1 MAKEN
6 KIGLNLTEGNI
17 LKMLLV
23 FILPIF
29 MTNLV
34 QQFYNIVDVVIVGQ
48 YVGKTGTVG
57 VSTGGEI
64 VNLLTFV
71 SIGFSSGVQVYISQ
85 LYGQKDYDRIRE
97 TIGTALTLMFLMSAA
112 CTVLSLALCRQSL
125 KILNTPKEAMGQSYD
140 YMMIT
145 ALGLPSIFGYN
156 AVCGILRGMGEAR
169 RPFLFVLISAVANIF
184 LDLLFVAVWDMQ
196 AAGTA
201 WATVIAQLAAF
212 IASLVFMYRKREHF
226 QFDFK
231 PESFRMKQ
239 DHVKILMELGVP
251 LAASTTF
258 IHLSQIYCNAH
269 INAYGIIDSTVNGIG
284 NKVVRFANLI
294 TSSINT
300 GASTMIG
307 QNLGAGKYDR
317 AKRTVYISM
326 GLAVVMGLL
335 NCMLCVLAPQA
346 VLRLFT
352 SDLEVIEA
360 GITFM
365 HISVITFLLAAWQ
378 GPYQAMVTGAGHAK
392 LNFLVG
398 ILDGVIL
405 RIGISVVLAEWLGL
419 GVSGYYYG
427 NALARLAPC
436 VICTVYFY
444 SGRWRTR
451 KLLTGKDGRE
461 AEMAEA

>member
-71 SIGFSSGVQVYISQ
+71 SIGFSGGAQVYISQ
-85 LYGQKDYDRIRE
+85 LYGQNDHTRIRE
-97 TIGTALTLMFLMSAA
+97 TIGTTLTLMFLMS
-112 CTVLSLALCRQSL
+112 VVFMVFSLLLCKPALG
-125 KILNTPKEAMGQSYD
+125 ILNTPGEAMGQSYD

-145 ALGLPSIFGYN
+145 ALGLPFIFGYN
-156 AVCGILRGMGEAR
+156 AVCGILRGMGEAK
-169 RPFLFVLISAVANIF
+169 RPFVFILISAVANIF
-184 LDLLFVAVWDMQ
+184 LDLLFVAVFDMK

-201 WATVIAQLAAF
+201 WATVIAQIAAF
-212 IASLVFMYRKREHF
+212 AAALVFMYQKRGHF

-231 PESFRMKQ
+231 PASFLMKQ
-239 DHVKILMELGVP
+239 EHVKILMELGVP

-269 INAYGIIDSTVNGIG
+269 INAFGIIDSTVNGIG

-307 QNLGAGKYDR
+307 QNLGARKYDR
-317 AKRTVYISM
+317 AKQTVYTSM
-326 GLAVVMGLL
+326 GLAVIMGVL
-335 NCMLCVLAPQA
+335 NCMLCVLAPKA

-352 SDLEVIEA
+352 ADPEVIEA
-360 GITFM
+360 GVIFM
-365 HISVITFLLAAWQ
+365 RISVITFILAAWQ

-398 ILDGVIL
+398 MLDGVIL
-405 RIGISVVLAEWLGL
+405 RIGISVVLAEVLGW
-419 GVSGYYYG
+419 GVTGYYYG

-444 SGRWRTR
+444 SGKWKSRE
-451 KLLTGKDGRE
+451 LLARRDS
-461 AEMAEA
+461 